1 MNPSLTPRHSL
12 DQKIITLR
20 DNVLRLSAMDDA
32 AIEQAIQ
39 ALRQQLVDVA
49 RSVIADDKNIN
60 LLRYQIEKDA
70 YTLIARHQPTA
81 RDLRCILVA
90 IHIASELERIGD
102 YAANIATLSLN
113 LAQQAPLQTMFN
125 IPRVVEIC
133 RGMLHDAL
141 DSYVQW
147 NVDQAREVIE
157 RDKEVDELTRMA
169 YKQLL
174 THMLEDSTRINRAT
188 YLLWILHN
196 LERIADRATN
206 ICERVIYMV
215 TGEVQHLTVAHHDE
229 QLGQP

>member
-1 MNPSLTPRHSL
+1 MNPSLSPRHSL
-12 DQKIITLR
+12 DQKITTLR
-20 DNVLRLSAMDDA
+20 DNVLRLSAMDDT
-32 AIEQAIQ
+32 AIEQSIQ
-39 ALRQQLVDVA
+39 ALRQQQVDIA
-49 RSVIADDKNIN
+49 RSIISADKQIN
-60 LLRYQIEKDA
+60 QLRYQIEKDA

-113 LAQQAPLQTMFN
+113 LAQQAPLQTLFN
-125 IPRVVEIC
+125 IPRVAEIC
-133 RGMLHDAL
+133 RLMLSDAL
-141 DSYVQW
+141 NTYVQW
-147 NVDQAREVIE
+147 DIDQAREIIA
-157 RDKEVDELTRMA
+157 RDKEVDELTRLA

-174 THMLEDSTRINRAT
+174 THMLEDSSKINRAT

-215 TGEVQHLTVAHHDE
+215 TGEVQHLSVAHHDE
-229 QLGQP
+229 QLGLS